1 MRVPKELLKMREEAE
16 EAARSARP
24 SAPTLKAFV
33 MQNAG
38 LIESIRRARYQADP
52 SDVWGWI
59 ARELVARGLVSG
71 EVKAETLKTY
81 CKLARSSLEKT
92 PTDNSTMSAHA
103 RNKAEAPEAGVGSRT
118 PTPDAGAGEA
128 GGGHPIQGLP
138 RLPPLRRKGRGE
150 GGNGGADEDI
160 VSLLDPARWNAGLTP
175 VERQDEENG

>member
-1 MRVPKELLKMREEAE
+1 MRGPKELLKMREEAE

-24 SAPTLKAFV
+24 SAPTLKTFV

-81 CKLARSSLEKT
+81 CKQARKGMLPDAGVPVVGLPDKVE
-92 PTDNSTMSAHA
+92 PVIGIMSAHA
-103 RNKAEAPEAGVGSRT
+103 RNIVSAGFDDSGTPAPPR
-118 PTPDAGAGEA
+118 PTGEA
-128 GGGHPIQGLP
+128 GGRDRDRQ
-138 RLPPLRRKGRGE
+138 LRMITE
-150 GGNGGADEDI
+150 
-160 VSLLDPARWNAGLTP
+160 LLDASALSGGLTP
-175 VERQDEENG
+175 LDEEDGPTGVGPMS